1 MRHIHTHMLGIL
13 AFSVLTVVV
22 ALYAYMRFTISS
34 SIQTIVDRQ
43 TQAMNDSIKR
53 ERDQRLAATYRS
65 MSAEWARLP
74 ALFIPADDTVAFI
87 EAVEGLGDIS
97 GASIAISAIDA
108 DDLSAA
114 PAGTIGS
121 VKAHADVRGTWSSVM
136 KTLILAE
143 HMPYHDTI
151 AKVSLDFIGEGA
163 GKNPSRDW
171 HASFDIRASTLVG
184 AKVSPSTTN

>member
-1 MRHIHTHMLGIL
+1 MLAIL
-13 AFSVLTVVV
+13 AFSVLAVVV
-22 ALYAYMRFTISS
+22 ALYAYMRFTIGS

-43 TQAMNDSIKR
+43 TQAQADSTKR

-97 GASIAISAIDA
+97 GASVAISAIGA
-108 DDLSAA
+108 DDLAGA
-114 PAGTIGS
+114 PAGTVGS
-121 VKAHADVRGTWSSVM
+121 IRAHADVRGTWSSVM

-171 HASFDIRASTLVG
+171 HASFDIKASTLVG
-184 AKVSPSTTN
+184 TGAKAIPTN